1 MNLIY
6 LLPPHPLTLLTL
18 IYWSVICLRCR
29 GKSDAFLVEI
39 TWHFGL
45 FLLIFYINLHPKKYI
60 KRIQHNLNFNV
71 AHGRYKKEKKKKI
84 FCYIMSCSLPMPTVI
99 IQAVNMSHLASH
111 RRATYLKV
119 VYFTYTGEK
128 LWAQLW
134 WLPVESMSR
143 SIFLRRWHQR
153 GQLPASCYGCCS
165 LGDYSE
171 EQNSRLYNRS
181 ADANTQCDTN
191 GWAIHRYIL
200 QCAGMYKYSRQL

>member
-1 MNLIY
+1 MAD
-6 LLPPHPLTLLTL
+6 T
-18 IYWSVICLRCR
+18 
-29 GKSDAFLVEI
+29 
-39 TWHFGL
+39 
-45 FLLIFYINLHPKKYI
+45 KK
-60 KRIQHNLNFNV
+60 
-71 AHGRYKKEKKKKI
+71 KKEKM
-84 FCYIMSCSLPMPTVI
+84 FLLHNVMFPTNANCNHSSCKHVPFSISSQSYT
-99 IQAVNMSHLASH
+99 
-111 RRATYLKV
+111 TYLKV